1 MPWLTTLTVVGVAA
15 LVVLVWFYMRTRR
28 QDMLADITARRKQT
42 SKLVTRAQY
51 VEGLENIPVVVS
63 LTEDTFYYE
72 NPDLN
77 ALFELNRIDEV
88 EYDDEFATGRS
99 VPPGSHALRMRC
111 HGATFEFLLAD
122 SDVPQWSAAL
132 PQRMQGKPAAAT
144 RAAS

>member
-1 MPWLTTLTVVGVAA
+1 MLGILTVVGVVA
-15 LVVLVWFYMRTRR
+15 LAFLTWYLLRTLR
-28 QDMLADITARRKQT
+28 QDKLADITQRRRQT

-51 VEGLENIPVVVS
+51 VEGLESLPVVLS
-63 LTEDTFYYE
+63 LSEDTFYYE

-77 ALFELNRIDEV
+77 AMFELRRIDEV

-99 VPPGSHALRMRC
+99 VPAGSHALRLRC

-122 SDVPQWSAAL
+122 STVPQWTAAL
-132 PQRMQGKPAAAT
+132 PPRTAGSPVST